1 MTELSDIRP
10 GMKVVG
16 SDREPI
22 GTVDAVEP
30 AEIVVARQ
38 GGERAR
44 AIPLQWIV
52 GVDAAVHLD
61 KASGEVIQAW
71 RAEDDLAG

>member
-10 GMKVVG
+10 GMEVVG

-30 AEIVVARQ
+30 AEIVVARPNGAQ
-38 GGERAR
+38 AR
-44 AIPLQWIV
+44 AIPLQWV
-52 GVDAAVHLD
+52 VNVDAAVHLD

-71 RAEDDLAG
+71 QAEDDLAG